1 MGSLDQLLEKSAR
14 CQLNLKGNDLDD
26 SDQEQDDSEDE
37 DEDLDHDE
45 IILGNT
51 TDVLIS
57 VSKAFGD
64 AFISKFTTVA
74 PKLNK
79 YLSPEHPKSD
89 KIMIIGCIAEIL
101 NNCPNVIDPFYD
113 AFFNVMMNHSNTTD
127 GQMNRNC
134 SYGIGILAS
143 KAPHKFIKHLPLAL
157 ECIQKMH
164 RLSDAQDAKDNCVAT
179 LIRILD

>member
-64 AFISKFTTVA
+64 AFIPKFTTVA
-74 PKLNK
+74 PKPQN
-79 YLSPEHPKSD
+79 PKTPKPLT
-89 KIMIIGCIAEIL
+89 KIE
-101 NNCPNVIDPFYD
+101 
-113 AFFNVMMNHSNTTD
+113 
-127 GQMNRNC
+127 
-134 SYGIGILAS
+134 
-143 KAPHKFIKHLPLAL
+143 
-157 ECIQKMH
+157 
-164 RLSDAQDAKDNCVAT
+164 
-179 LIRILD
+179 